1 MPRWE
6 SNQRAPCSTTSKQ
19 SNDSTVL
26 LRPKRTFLHFERTMA
41 PRSPRIVAL
50 LSGPDQKGLVAKVS
64 GWIFENGGNIIH
76 ADQHRDQ
83 EAGVFFQ
90 RVEWSIDD
98 GSDPREMTSAF
109 QACGDSLGMKTQV
122 AISGQAPRVAIF
134 VSKFDHCFHDL
145 ILRWKAG
152 EFPCEIA
159 LVVSNHRNL
168 EAASKSHGI
177 PFHYIPVTKESKAE
191 AEAQQLALL
200 KQEDI
205 GLVIMARY
213 MQILSPIFL
222 DTFGQPTINIHHSFL
237 PAFAG
242 ARPYH
247 QAHAKG
253 VKLIGA
259 TAHYAT
265 PDLDQG
271 PIIHQDVARISHR
284 NSVEDLVRKG
294 RDLEKMTLA
303 QAVRWHLE
311 NRILVYDNKTV
322 VFD

>member
-1 MPRWE
+1 M
-6 SNQRAPCSTTSKQ
+6 PCS
-19 SNDSTVL
+19 
-26 LRPKRTFLHFERTMA
+26 A
-41 PRSPRIVAL
+41 
-50 LSGPDQKGLVAKVS
+50 PDQKGLVSKVS

-76 ADQHRDQ
+76 ADQHRDA

-90 RVEWSIDD
+90 RVEWSVEDANTIATAK
-98 GSDPREMTSAF
+98 SF
-109 QACGDSLGMKTQV
+109 QAFGDSIGMKTKV
-122 AISGQAPRVAIF
+122 AISGEKPKVAIF

-145 ILRWKAG
+145 ILRWKSG
-152 EFPCEIA
+152 EYPCEIA
-159 LVVSNHRNL
+159 LILSNHVDL
-168 EAASKSHGI
+168 EPAARSYGVPYRH
-177 PFHYIPVTKESKAE
+177 IPVSKANKPEAE
-191 AEAQQLALL
+191 AEQLALL
-200 KQEDI
+200 KQEGID
-205 GLVIMARY
+205 LVIMARY

-222 DTFGQPTINIHHSFL
+222 DTFGKPVINIHHSFL

-271 PIIHQDVARISHR
+271 PIINQDVTRITHR
-284 NSVEDLVRKG
+284 NSVDDLVRKG
-294 RDLEKMTLA
+294 RDLEKLTLA

-311 NRILVYDNKTV
+311 NRILVYENKTV

>member
-1 MPRWE
+1 M
-6 SNQRAPCSTTSKQ
+6 TSE
-19 SNDSTVL
+19 
-26 LRPKRTFLHFERTMA
+26 PKRL
-41 PRSPRIVAL
+41 VAL
-50 LSGPDQKGLVAKVS
+50 LSGPDQKGLVSKVS
-64 GWIFENGGNIIH
+64 SWIFDNGGNIIH
-76 ADQHRDQ
+76 ADQHRDA

-90 RVEWSIDD
+90 RVEWSVGNENEAEQVAQD
-98 GSDPREMTSAF
+98 F
-109 QACGDSLGMKTQV
+109 QSFGDSIGMKTKV
-122 AISGQAPRVAIF
+122 AISGDKPKVAIF

-152 EFPCEIA
+152 EYPCEIA
-159 LVVSNHRNL
+159 LIISNHKDL
-168 EAASKSHGI
+168 AEVAQSYGI
-177 PFHYIPVTKESKAE
+177 AYHHIPVSKANKPDAE
-191 AEAQQLALL
+191 AEQLALL
-200 KQEDI
+200 KKEGID
-205 GLVIMARY
+205 LVIMARY
-213 MQILSPIFL
+213 MQILSSIFL
-222 DTFGQPTINIHHSFL
+222 DTFGKPVINIHHSFL

-247 QAHAKG
+247 QAHSKG

-271 PIIHQDVARISHR
+271 PIIHQDVARITHR

-294 RDLEKMTLA
+294 RDLEKLTLA

-311 NRILVYDNKTV
+311 NRILVYENKTV